1 MPEKGL
7 GQQRLRWRNR
17 LSVRQA
23 RIAVGL
29 TLLIG
34 LLFSGIQ
41 IVWDLREEQH
51 KIDRTVNQVLATLR
65 ESATQA
71 AYGLDETLASRVISG
86 IFEYD
91 PVYEAELRDNFDNV
105 LARRTKQPTTSNSVL
120 LTEVMFG
127 ENQTYEIALF
137 TDDPNGLVGHLK
149 VKIDTD
155 LIADGFLNRASRILL
170 SGILRNL
177 LLGLVLV
184 VFFYTTLTKPLLGIA
199 AQLRKIDPE
208 SPGLLDH

>member
-1 MPEKGL
+1 M
-7 GQQRLRWRNR
+7 
-17 LSVRQA
+17 SVRQA

-105 LARRTKQPTTSNSVL
+105 LARRH
-120 LTEVMFG
+120 
-127 ENQTYEIALF
+127 QTANHF
-137 TDDPNGLVGHLK
+137 QQ
-149 VKIDTD
+149 
-155 LIADGFLNRASRILL
+155 RAPDR
-170 SGILRNL
+170 GD
-177 LLGLVLV
+177 VW
-184 VFFYTTLTKPLLGIA
+184 
-199 AQLRKIDPE
+199 
-208 SPGLLDH
+208 

>member
-1 MPEKGL
+1 MPEKARD
-7 GQQRLRWRNR
+7 QQRLRWRDR
-17 LSVRQA
+17 LSVKQA

-41 IVWDLREEQH
+41 IMWDLREEQH
-51 KIDRTVNQVLATLR
+51 LIDRTVNQVLATLR

-71 AYGLDETLASRVISG
+71 AYGLDETLAARVVSG

-91 PVYEAELRDNFDNV
+91 PVYEAELRDNFNNV
-105 LARRTKQPTTSNSVL
+105 LARKAEQPSSSNRAF
-120 LTEVMFG
+120 LTQLMFG
-127 ENQTYEIALF
+127 ENQEYEIALQ
-137 TDDPNGLVGHLK
+137 TDAPSGLVGHLR

-155 LIADGFLNRASRILL
+155 LIADGFLNRASRVLL

-184 VFFYTTLTKPLLGIA
+184 AFFYTTLTKPLLA
-199 AQLRKIDPE
+199 LRPSCAK
-208 SPGLLDH
+208 STRKARLRCH